1 MDKLIEHTARG
12 LVITAM
18 NLKSLIGPVAR
29 VLHISNTTEE
39 ALNDAV
45 FTMMHKNSEPPKY
58 NHSFFLNLEDNNK
71 NFIALN
77 SISEKWKKAV
87 KIVF

>member
-45 FTMMHKNSEPPKY
+45 FTMIHKNSEPPKY

-71 NFIALN
+71 NCIALIAYLKN
-77 SISEKWKKAV
+77 GKRL
-87 KIVF
+87 